1 MLSPPG
7 TVSHPTVLTCLE
19 QNKPP
24 EMSLLLELRE
34 VVEVAEA
41 EEEEDPMVE
50 AEAGEGMVEEEE
62 EDKDPLALCTPRT
75 EERSTMELTSLTSPG
90 ASI

>member
-1 MLSPPG
+1 
-7 TVSHPTVLTCLE
+7 
-19 QNKPP
+19 
-24 EMSLLLELRE
+24 MSLSLELRE

-75 EERSTMELTSLTSPG
+75 EGRSTMELTSLTSPG